1 VGGGYAPMRTP
12 TVEELRRTNT
22 KYQDRAS
29 SWKLFLSIYK
39 GVDSLLKNGYI
50 PKHEREPQ
58 SAYERRIKELYS
70 FGYSKSV
77 VKILTF
83 HLFNKPPIGRQLKA
97 LESNKIWEM
106 FFRDSNLQGDHYDLV
121 LRHIS
126 LYASILGHMGV
137 LVDKGQGFY
146 QTKKEQKDAKIYP
159 YIASYQPPAILDW
172 EWGINENKRPVLKMV
187 KLLDDDGTYRIWT
200 EQEWGTFI
208 IEKSTTNAGSNTNPN
223 IGVPVVNINGPGPE
237 RKVSIGMGM
246 EQVKPVASGIN
257 PLKEVPFF
265 WFYNLKTEDN
275 FIGESDIEDIARTDL
290 SVIKNTSQ
298 IEEIINF
305 AAFPMMLKPRLPA
318 DPSKSQQSVQEDEVS
333 VQIIQEYDPEYPES
347 KPEWMKPEVESA
359 VRAILDTISKKV
371 QEIYRAANIG
381 GITSTE
387 VSTQAK
393 SGVALKTEFQMLN
406 SNLVSKA
413 INLEKAENKILEFFL
428 KWEML
433 WDELKNEVHFG
444 RSKNFDVQEISVD
457 LANALTA
464 KTVVMSDTFNALLQ
478 KQTARQVLPS
488 MSEDEQM
495 VIDKEIEQSIQKKS
509 EVTVTEQMDQEDPET
524 QAIMDKGMGA
534 EQEIEE

>member
-1 VGGGYAPMRTP
+1 M
-12 TVEELRRTNT
+12 
-22 KYQDRAS
+22 
-29 SWKLFLSIYK
+29 
-39 GVDSLLKNGYI
+39 
-50 PKHEREPQ
+50 
-58 SAYERRIKELYS
+58 
-70 FGYSKSV
+70 
-77 VKILTF
+77 
-83 HLFNKPPIGRQLKA
+83 
-97 LESNKIWEM
+97 
-106 FFRDSNLQGDHYDLV
+106 
-121 LRHIS
+121 
-126 LYASILGHMGV
+126 
-137 LVDKGQGFY
+137 
-146 QTKKEQKDAKIYP
+146 
-159 YIASYQPPAILDW
+159 
-172 EWGINENKRPVLKMV
+172 
-187 KLLDDDGTYRIWT
+187 
-200 EQEWGTFI
+200 
-208 IEKSTTNAGSNTNPN
+208 
-223 IGVPVVNINGPGPE
+223 
-237 RKVSIGMGM
+237 
-246 EQVKPVASGIN
+246 
-257 PLKEVPFF
+257 KEVPFF

-495 VIDKEIEQSIQKKS
+495 VIDKEIEESIQKKS